1 MKTRMYSLIGVLFLL
16 AAASA
21 QGASISLDFDSSL
34 IYAQAGDTVT
44 FSGMITNTGMG
55 TVYLNGDNYTFP
67 LPVDDT
73 PFFLNVPPLLM
84 AGGSY
89 SGPLFD
95 VMVPFATPN
104 GLYVG
109 SFSVIGGDS
118 AASSD
123 ILATRDFGVRVV
135 PEPGTAGLVLL
146 AAAGVVF
153 FRRHQ
158 ASARP

>member
-1 MKTRMYSLIGVLFLL
+1 MKTGFYLLLGVLFLL

-21 QGASISLDFDSSL
+21 QGASISFNFDSSL

-44 FSGMITNTGMG
+44 FSGKITNTGMG

-95 VMVPFATPN
+95 VMVPFATAN

-118 AASSD
+118 SASSD
-123 ILATRDFGVRVV
+123 VLATRDFGVRVV
-135 PEPGTAGLVLL
+135 PEPGTTGLVLL
-146 AAAGVVF
+146 TLATAVCL
-153 FRRHQ
+153 RR
-158 ASARP
+158 SRARC